1 MVKVGPLYPTG
12 RPRYEPH
19 LEFPTH
25 TISTE
30 PAHPSNSRHLDSP
43 HASLQLTSSW
53 PEHTNNARHLDR
65 SDEQLH
71 RPSRV
76 ERPLY
81 CVVAVALAVVLAVAV
96 AVVLALA
103 VAVASGYAKASAL
116 ALSPLAENRGFSPWG
131 MPSSQ
136 SSAARVFRHLT

>member
-1 MVKVGPLYPTG
+1 MHV
-12 RPRYEPH
+12 
-19 LEFPTH
+19 
-25 TISTE
+25 ISTE
-30 PAHPSNSRHLDSP
+30 ATDSF
-43 HASLQLTSSW
+43 TV
-53 PEHTNNARHLDR
+53 RR
-65 SDEQLH
+65 G
-71 RPSRV
+71 V

-81 CVVAVALAVVLAVAV
+81 CVVAVALALALALAV
-96 AVVLALA
+96 ALA